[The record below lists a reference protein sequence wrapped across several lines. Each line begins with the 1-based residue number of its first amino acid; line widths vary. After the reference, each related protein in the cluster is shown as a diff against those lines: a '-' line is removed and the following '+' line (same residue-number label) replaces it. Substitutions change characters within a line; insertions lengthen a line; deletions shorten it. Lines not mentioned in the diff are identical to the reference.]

1 MKFMS
6 NRKKLLI
13 FLLCLTQ
20 CMLFMSGCSVGSE
33 LPEEYASGEERL
45 PAFQQTPQLAE
56 ETMDFT
62 REKQEDEDEPF
73 TYTYA
78 GLENGGKAV
87 FDYVSYLETEEGC
100 SVFDEDGA
108 IQEDPTFSQ
117 ESGSILVGRENE
129 DGSGVFSLK
138 ISWDSESCTIVPV
151 NQQGLKLYQV
161 EETEEPTQTESSDD
175 PDASKDGITILI
187 EHVQESIFSDL
198 KISEDKKEEYSFF
211 AQDGYVKV
219 DDDPA
224 ICVNVYD
231 TPTHTFQ
238 ASYLISLDGEHLY
251 RLNRS
256 DKQVVELPL
265 K

>member
-1 MKFMS
+1 
-6 NRKKLLI
+6 
-13 FLLCLTQ
+13 
-20 CMLFMSGCSVGSE
+20 MSGCSVGSE

-219 DDDPA
+219 DDDLA

-251 RLNRS
+251 SLNRS